1 MRPRPLDVPELLDL
15 CIGYLEY
22 SPSDLLACALVAR
35 AWVHPAQSRLFRVA
49 HVTNPSFP
57 SNGDAISRF
66 YRALSTSPHLLPLV
80 KQLELDFEFRR
91 RPHDNS
97 IKRISALVF
106 PRLQMLKVT
115 LPLNPF
121 WFDEAKHVK
130 LLAGLANLHR
140 LCLVFNSSLVH
151 CADFLTDLPPVQHLE
166 LTFHRLTYDIE
177 PDTLPATSVVVGF
190 GLRLPD
196 HHLAI
201 PPGHTV
207 QVVSLKSL
215 RLFVSD
221 FDESVMHPGAPL
233 DLTLGSLNLSRMAAF
248 SVDAG
253 VSTPWN
259 IIHKEFIQILDMD
272 TIDSSTVIKLSEF
285 PNLEFLRL
293 IMYLPDDHLPYMIL
307 PTLRSSAQCKRLHT
321 IVMSVPDSFHL
332 PEAESSELDL
342 VLSTKS
348 SPAVSAVEL
357 EQRTDPDPNEN
368 AQFDE
373 DMRNMFPLLAAKSV
387 LRTTSRSYVSMGR
400 RWTDLVDAL

>member
-15 CIGYLEY
+15 CIGYLGH

-35 AWVHPAQSRLFRVA
+35 AWAHPAQSRLFRVA

-57 SNGDAISRF
+57 SNGNAISRF
-66 YRALSTSPHLLPLV
+66 SGALSASPHLLPLV

-130 LLAGLANLHR
+130 LLAGLASLHR
-140 LCLVFNSSLVH
+140 LCLVFNSSLIH

-166 LTFHRLTYDIE
+166 LTFHRLTYDFQLA
-177 PDTLPATSVVVGF
+177 TLPATSVQ
-190 GLRLPD
+190 D
-196 HHLAI
+196 
-201 PPGHTV
+201 
-207 QVVSLKSL
+207 VSLKSL

-221 FDESVMHPGAPL
+221 FDESVMRPGAPL

-272 TIDSSTVIKLSEF
+272 TIDGSTVIKLSEF
-285 PNLEFLRL
+285 PNLEFVRL
-293 IMYLPDDHLPYMIL
+293 IMYLPDDHLPDMIL
-307 PTLRSSAQCKRLHT
+307 PTLRTSAQCKRLHT
-321 IVMSVPDSFHL
+321 IVMSVPDAFHL

-348 SPAVSAVEL
+348 SPAVSAVEF
-357 EQRTDPDPNEN
+357 EQSADPDPNQN
-368 AQFDE
+368 GQFEE
-373 DMRNMFPLLAAKSV
+373 DIRNMFPLLAAKNV
-387 LRTTSRSYVSMGR
+387 LRITSRSYVSMDR
-400 RWTDLVDAL
+400 RWRDLVDAL